1 MTETRKHRSLDVVK
15 RSTEEKQGDLTK
27 RTDGKHIGIQC
38 SQHVD
43 PSFVEM
49 PLVVDG
55 LEPTGTD
62 LVSSSQQPIM
72 AADRSGDRTTSH
84 SAGERT
90 DSFGD
95 KSETA
100 LKRVAEK
107 IINYDMTPVAQAL
120 AQYLGIDL
128 TADGVQARNR
138 RGISVIVHGP
148 PGSGKS
154 SDLSITRL
162 LSIFSGKTMIAREL
176 SQHYDCALLSL
187 DQVIIDAIDS
197 AHRNEFA
204 QRAYHMCRDAM
215 EKHLDEQKQAETD
228 ADHAMPAQPGTES
241 FRCLSLALMM
251 RSKNKSLCHVVNI

>member
-1 MTETRKHRSLDVVK
+1 MSLA
-15 RSTEEKQGDLTK
+15 
-27 RTDGKHIGIQC
+27 
-38 SQHVD
+38 
-43 PSFVEM
+43 
-49 PLVVDG
+49 VDG
-55 LEPTGTD
+55 LEPIGTD
-62 LVSSSQQPIM
+62 LVSSSQQPTM
-72 AADRSGDRTTSH
+72 AVDRSGDRTTSH

-138 RGISVIVHGP
+138 RGISIIVHGP
-148 PGSGKS
+148 PGSGRPS
-154 SDLSITRL
+154 NLSIACL
-162 LSIFSGKTMIAREL
+162 LSISSGKTMISREL

-197 AHRNEFA
+197 AQRSEFA
-204 QRAYHMCRDAM
+204 QRAYHLCRDAM
-215 EKHLDEQKQAETD
+215 EKHMDEQRQAETD
-228 ADHAMPAQPGTES
+228 ADHAIPAQPGTQS
-241 FRCLSLALMM
+241 
-251 RSKNKSLCHVVNI
+251 